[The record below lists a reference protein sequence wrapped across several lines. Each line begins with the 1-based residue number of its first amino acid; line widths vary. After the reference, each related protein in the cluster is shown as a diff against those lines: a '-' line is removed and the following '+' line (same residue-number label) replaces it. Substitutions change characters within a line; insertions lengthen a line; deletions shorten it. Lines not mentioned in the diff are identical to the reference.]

1 MSWPWFDPSP
11 QQAEEAYSY
20 YRNKYNSAATQ
31 KRASERQE
39 QNYASEKRA
48 AVNNRSTLSAQ
59 KINLEKRLEGIERI
73 IKMLTGTGGWFTA
86 NVPEAISKAEKSLSQ
101 ADSSFRSSI
110 KLEGGGLSANLET
123 VFSTKTVEADTRTA
137 SALQAFRTEK
147 ARLEQQISDLNTQ
160 IANLTEQINSLT
172 KQINACNYT
181 QASLRANMSAYAY
194 DMNHYKKYTY

>member
-1 MSWPWFDPSP
+1 MSWPWFDPSA

-20 YRNKYNSAATQ
+20 YKNKYNSAAAQ

-39 QNYASEKRA
+39 QNYASEKQA
-48 AVNNRSTLSAQ
+48 AINHKNTLSSQ
-59 KINLEKRLEGIERI
+59 KFNLEKRLEEIESI
-73 IKMLTGTGGWFTA
+73 IKMLTGTGGWFAA
-86 NVPEAISKAEKSLSQ
+86 NVPEAISKAEKALSQ

-110 KLEGGGLSANLET
+110 KLEGGSSGANLET

-137 SALQAFRTEK
+137 SALQSFRNEK
-147 ARLEQQISDLNTQ
+147 ARLEQQISDLSTQ

-181 QASLRANMSAYAY
+181 QASLQANMSAYAY